1 MTVMNEDKE
10 RVRSLLNKFSP
21 RILRLAV
28 NFISF
33 EATVQELRNYLQEH
47 KEFRPDQRELFKTLL
62 LLDGSEVMELVIL
75 SGNIANNGYKL
86 DEIIPLDT

>member
-1 MTVMNEDKE
+1 
-10 RVRSLLNKFSP
+10 
-21 RILRLAV
+21 
-28 NFISF
+28 
-33 EATVQELRNYLQEH
+33 
-47 KEFRPDQRELFKTLL
+47 